1 MTLTAGPESDQKG
14 DTDAAPWWRTV
25 LRHDVPASLVVF
37 LVAVPLSLG
46 IALASGAP
54 IAAGL
59 IAAVVGG
66 VVAGAVGGSP
76 LQVSGPAAGLTVVMA
91 ETINQFGW
99 AVTCAITLAAGLL
112 QVLFGLSRVAR
123 AALAISPAI
132 VHGMLAGI
140 GITIV
145 LGQLHVI
152 LGGDSNSSAIDNV
165 TQLPGQLMDLHGPAT
180 FLGLLTLGIL
190 LVWGKLPSAV
200 RKVPAPLAA
209 IVLVTVLAV
218 VTGSSAERVELPGN
232 VLDLQFMPQ
241 LPEAAWMEFAVAVL
255 TIALI
260 ASIESLLSAVAVDKM
275 HTGKRANFDRELIG
289 QGFSNMTSGALGG
302 LPITGV
308 IVRSSTNVSAGAKT
322 RASAILHGV
331 WVLLFTALLAVLI
344 ESIPLAALAG
354 LLVHVGAK
362 LVNVAHIREVRKHG
376 DLSLYV
382 VTVVGV
388 VTIDLLT
395 GVLIGIGLSLVLML
409 SRTMW
414 SGVHAEH
421 DGDGYH
427 IVVEGVLTFLSVPR
441 LSAVLNG
448 LPEGSTVRL
457 ELVVDYLDHASF
469 DCLHTWQEAH
479 ERSGGTV
486 LVDEVGHPWFRRGK
500 DGSPI
505 VRRDRAGVAVPRF
518 LAPWSEWMARDG
530 HVPQS
535 ANAAEADASSTQTAD
550 AAQKN
555 GHHPGAELGAGN
567 GGGAGEVAIPGQRTG
582 PLHRGTSEFQNRT
595 APLVRDT
602 MSKLAAG
609 QHPHTLF
616 ITCADARI
624 VPNVITTSGPGDMFT
639 VRNVGNLVPPHDTQ
653 ASDGAS
659 VWSSVEFA
667 VSVLG
672 VSEIVVCGH
681 SSCGAMRAVVG
692 EAPAGLTALADWL
705 EHGTPSL
712 RRSRENAPVL
722 LGGEE
727 PAHPDDALALHSVH
741 QQLEHLRQ
749 SPLVASAIERGQLSL
764 SGMYFDVGNAQVYLL
779 DPASGN
785 FEPAGVQDVV
795 QTP

>member
-1 MTLTAGPESDQKG
+1 MTLNTGQESDQQEA
-14 DTDAAPWWRTV
+14 DAVPWWKVV
-25 LRHDVPASLVVF
+25 LRHDLPASLVVF

-54 IAAGL
+54 IVAGL

-66 VVAGAVGGSP
+66 IVAGAAGGSP

-99 AVTCAITLAAGLL
+99 AVTCAITVAAGLL

-152 LGGDSNSSAIDNV
+152 LGGDSNSSAIDNIL
-165 TQLPGQLMDLHGPAT
+165 QLPGQLLDLHGPAT

-190 LVWGKLPSAV
+190 LVWGKLPTAV

-218 VTGSSAERVELPGN
+218 VTGASAERVDLPSS
-232 VLDLQFMPQ
+232 VLDIQFAPQ
-241 LPEAAWMEFAVAVL
+241 LPGGGWADFAVAVL

-275 HTGKRANFDRELIG
+275 HTGKRGNFDRELIG
-289 QGFSNMTSGALGG
+289 QGLGNMTSGALGG

-308 IVRSSTNVSAGAKT
+308 IVRSSTNVATGART

-331 WVLLFTALLAVLI
+331 WVLLFTALLATVI

-362 LVNVAHIREVRKHG
+362 LVNTAHIREVLRHG

-382 VTVVGV
+382 VTVAGV
-388 VTIDLLT
+388 VLIDLLS
-395 GVLIGIGLSLVLML
+395 GVLIGIGLSVLLML
-409 SRTMW
+409 HRTMW
-414 SGVHAEH
+414 SAVHSEGE
-421 DGDGYH
+421 GDTRR
-427 IVVEGVLTFLSVPR
+427 IVIEGALTFLSVPR
-441 LSAVLNG
+441 LSAILNG
-448 LPEGSTVRL
+448 LPERSTVTL
-457 ELVVDYLDHASF
+457 ELVVDYLDHAAF

-479 ERSGGTV
+479 ERSGGRV
-486 LVDEVGHPWFRRGK
+486 IVDEVGHPWFARGK
-500 DGSPI
+500 GGSPI
-505 VRRDRAGVAVPRF
+505 VRKDRAGAAVPRW

-530 HVPQS
+530 ATV
-535 ANAAEADASSTQTAD
+535 EADA
-550 AAQKN
+550 
-555 GHHPGAELGAGN
+555 P
-567 GGGAGEVAIPGQRTG
+567 VRIPDQRPAPQCDTPDPAPSHAT
-582 PLHRGTSEFQNRT
+582 PLRRGTSEFQTRT
-595 APLVRDT
+595 APLVRET
-602 MSKLAAG
+602 MSRLAAG
-609 QHPHTLF
+609 QQPHTLF

-639 VRNVGNLVPPHDTQ
+639 VRNVGNLVPPHERH
-653 ASDGAS
+653 SGDGAA

-667 VSVLG
+667 VGVLG

-681 SSCGAMRAVVG
+681 SSCGAMRALLDGVPEELTGLAGWLGHG
-692 EAPAGLTALADWL
+692 EPGL
-705 EHGTPSL
+705 E
-712 RRSRENAPVL
+712 RSRTATPARL
-722 LGGEE
+722 DGAE
-727 PAHPDDALALHSVH
+727 PAHAGDALALHSVL
-741 QQLEHLRQ
+741 QQLDHLRE
-749 SPLVASAIERGQLSL
+749 SPLVRSAVERGELTL
-764 SGMYFDVGNAQVYLL
+764 TGMYLDVGNAQVYLL
-779 DPASGN
+779 DPVTDN
-785 FEPAGVQDVV
+785 FEPAGVRGAAQAR
-795 QTP
+795 